1 MKRLN
6 AASGGHPFPDRFFC
20 LRWVLRGDDP
30 NFERPPLAHRWFSR
44 NANEDCASH
53 ARLSSAVSI
62 FGAPITLL
70 RSLGSYRG
78 GRCGVPLG
86 PMPVVVP
93 AAAIEKHARG
103 DVEALARG

>member
-1 MKRLN
+1 MNRFN
-6 AASGGHPFPDRFFC
+6 VASGRHHFPDGFFC
-20 LRWVLRGDDP
+20 RRRVIRGDDP

-70 RSLGSYRG
+70 RSL
-78 GRCGVPLG
+78 
-86 PMPVVVP
+86 
-93 AAAIEKHARG
+93 
-103 DVEALARG
+103 